1 MKKVPR
7 DAENLDRNCCSSI
20 PSRFKPSTEGPVW
33 TEEEHSS
40 TRTSWG
46 AEFSKGSKM
55 EKNMNTVKA
64 PTDDI
69 YYVSAADVA
78 DKIID
83 HMRRGLDPLLFSSS
97 PSAPISV
104 GSMWRTR
111 ARRYL
116 D

>member
-1 MKKVPR
+1 MKK
-7 DAENLDRNCCSSI
+7 
-20 PSRFKPSTEGPVW
+20 T
-33 TEEEHSS
+33 
-40 TRTSWG
+40 
-46 AEFSKGSKM
+46 
-55 EKNMNTVKA
+55 MNTIEA

-83 HMRRGLDPLLFSSS
+83 HMRRGLDPLLFFSS
-97 PSAPISV
+97 PSAHISV

-111 ARRYL
+111 AWRDL

>member
-1 MKKVPR
+1 MPKIWTGIAAQVFLPVQTLLLR
-7 DAENLDRNCCSSI
+7 AGLDRGRAFI
-20 PSRFKPSTEGPVW
+20 DPHKLETEI
-33 TEEEHSS
+33 
-40 TRTSWG
+40 
-46 AEFSKGSKM
+46 SKGS
-55 EKNMNTVKA
+55 NMKKIRNTITA

-97 PSAPISV
+97 PSTHISMV
-104 GSMWRTR
+104 SMWRTR
-111 ARRYL
+111 ARKDL